1 MRNRHWQLPAVAAV
15 IGLFCGGVALAQS
28 AAPSPPGTQ
37 DRPRLVRGGI
47 YAAEDLAQTSFSQND
62 KPADGKAA
70 DNNGTGEKETP
81 VPKPKRQSPF
91 KEEGERAPL
100 PDEAYESTRETPPK
114 PLAEKGE
121 GAGICGAAASCGAAS
136 PCSCH
141 DCCKQRCLGIEFGSW
156 LDQGITFNV
165 RGSQDR
171 FNGPLTFND
180 RENEYQMNQLY
191 LFAERKTDTSA
202 QNWDIG
208 GRVDF
213 LYGTDARFTQAFG
226 LDDRWNSTRFYGAA
240 LPQLY
245 MDAAWND
252 LLVRMGRFYTI
263 IGYEGVMA
271 PGNFFY
277 SHSYTHQYGE
287 PFTNTGVLFQYKL
300 GDTLKLSAGL
310 ERGWD
315 KWQDNNR
322 QGEFLGGAT
331 WTSCDER
338 TSLAF
343 AMTTGAWDDT
353 GVLNRTMY
361 SLVFTRRITDSF
373 KYVLQHDL
381 GIDNDAGI
389 RAPDSTARRDGQWY
403 SINQYFLYQI
413 NCCWSMGLRF
423 EWFRD
428 QDGTRVG
435 GLGDPHGWELG
446 PPLGHGTPVNQI
458 GWAGNFYELTAGVNW
473 RPRENI
479 LLRPEC
485 RWDWYGGPVDGLG
498 HLPYSTGT
506 RSDQFTFAVDLIVKY

>member
-1 MRNRHWQLPAVAAV
+1 MRTWHWQLPAVAAV
-15 IGLFCGGVALAQS
+15 IGLFCGGAALAQS
-28 AAPSPPGTQ
+28 EAPSPPGRQET
-37 DRPRLVRGGI
+37 PRIVRGGV
-47 YAAEDLAQTSFSQND
+47 YSAEDFVQTSFSQND
-62 KPADGKAA
+62 PAADENGADGK
-70 DNNGTGEKETP
+70 EKP
-81 VPKPKRQSPF
+81 APKPKKESPF
-91 KEEGERAPL
+91 KEEADQAPM

-114 PLAEKGE
+114 PLPEPRA
-121 GAGICGAAASCGAAS
+121 GAGVCDEAAGCGAGS

-141 DCCKQRCLGIEFGSW
+141 DCCKQRCFGIEFGSW
-156 LDQGITFNV
+156 LDQGFTFNA

-180 RENEYQMNQLY
+180 RENEYQMNQFY
-191 LFAERKTDTSA
+191 VFAERKTDTCA
-202 QNWDIG
+202 RNWDIG
-208 GRVDF
+208 GRIDF
-213 LYGTDARFTQAFG
+213 LYGTDARFAQAFG

-240 LPQLY
+240 LPQVY
-245 MDAAWND
+245 VDTAWKD
-252 LLVRMGRFYTI
+252 LLVRIGHFYTI

-277 SHSYTHQYGE
+277 SHSYTRQYGE
-287 PFTNTGVLFQYKL
+287 PFTNTGILFQYKL
-300 GDTLKLSAGL
+300 GDTLKLSAGV
-310 ERGWD
+310 ERGWN

-353 GVLNRTMY
+353 GLLNRTMY
-361 SLVFTRRITDSF
+361 SLVFTRQITDSF

-389 RAPDSTARRDGQWY
+389 QPPRTTDRRDGQWY
-403 SINQYFLYQI
+403 SINQYFLYDI

-435 GLGDPHGWELG
+435 GIGDPRGWTLG
-446 PPLGHGTPVNQI
+446 PDRAANQI

-473 RPRENI
+473 KPRENI

-485 RWDWYGGPVDGLG
+485 RWDWYAGPVDGVG
-498 HLPYSTGT
+498 NLPYSFGT
-506 RSDQFTFAVDLIVKY
+506 RSDQFTFAADLIVKY